1 MRERLMRSVD
11 LIEEGLRENVVTPG
25 GMSSVPTH
33 PGDADVEGMDAQI
46 EIAQNEAGLFEQV
59 EAALERIEAGTFGS
73 CEECGREISPERL
86 DAVPY
91 APLCIDCA
99 RRHDRDRQS

>member
-25 GMSSVPTH
+25 DVTAVPTH

-46 EIAQNEAGLFEQV
+46 EIAQNEEGLFEQV

-73 CEECGREISPERL
+73 CEECGRAISPERL

-91 APLCIDCA
+91 APLCIECA
-99 RRHDRDRQS
+99 HSRDRDGQS